1 MARMYYKIEYQSP
14 LSRNKIAEERIT
26 LLKRGT
32 IIPKFNTVEDLQ
44 FIEAVTVTKN
54 NVLET
59 FSIDRHVKGTVEI
72 FGKYVTM
79 TPITTKEYDRY
90 KAAIELME
98 EYLTGKLFTNGPL
111 HTN

>member
-1 MARMYYKIEYQSP
+1 MYYKIEYQSP

-59 FSIDRHVKGTVEI
+59 FSIDRHVEGTVEI

-79 TPITTKEYDRY
+79 TPITT
-90 KAAIELME
+90 
-98 EYLTGKLFTNGPL
+98 TNATTRLSTRVHRSP
-111 HTN
+111 HHAMHRTNTHCNRH